1 MAEERKNKALEAVY
15 NLGDQVF
22 GAQKRLAEGQYRSQA
37 EGIIEKL
44 PIYVWPTGVRDEDKL
59 AVLSYLTAYG
69 RSEDD
74 SPRAW
79 SCWAFS
85 YVVLCFPE
93 FQQAIGRINSREY
106 EFIKLPVEY
115 VHMLVKS
122 CRRAEEAEGSGEDKE
137 YNQLTAGI
145 PVLPSFP
152 DMMPSSDT
160 FPPDLAACQ
169 LVTAI
174 YGYASLIIY
183 LCGKRINEK
192 NNVTITEKRPQNLI
206 DTYKIDEQA
215 SFILRGEGMM
225 NSTAHSFVNQAWVTH
240 AAARAGIV
248 SEIATFAGGA
258 TLPQRVIYTV
268 SKMLENSGM
277 QPAYFIHRFLQAF
290 PHCASYACIR
300 PALNAYASSI
310 REVAAAAPH
319 IQPYYKLI
327 QGEGTRAFHRNSILM
342 LSSCAVAYEKYTS
355 PSMRN
360 FNLGEGATIALAMFD
375 AEAMRKGHTTLQSL
389 TFVNEAEDT
398 TAE

>member
-1 MAEERKNKALEAVY
+1 MSEARNKQALDLVY

-44 PIYVWPTGVRDEDKL
+44 PIYTWPSGVSNDDKL
-59 AVLSYLTAYG
+59 AVLAYLTAFG
-69 RSEDD
+69 QTEDD

-85 YVVLCFPE
+85 YLVLCFPE

-106 EFIKLPVEY
+106 EFVKLPVEY
-115 VHMLVKS
+115 IHFIVQVSH
-122 CRRAEEAEGSGEDKE
+122 RAEEREGSGEDRE
-137 YNQLTAGI
+137 YNQMASQI
-145 PVLPSFP
+145 PVLANFP
-152 DMMPSSDT
+152 DVRPSATSY
-160 FPPDLAACQ
+160 PPELAACE
-169 LVTAI
+169 LVTAV
-174 YGYASLIIY
+174 YGYAALIIY
-183 LCGKRINEK
+183 LCGKKINEK
-192 NNVTITEKRPQNLI
+192 NSVAITDKRPQNLI

-215 SFILRGEGMM
+215 AYILKGEGAM
-225 NSTAHSFVNQAWVTH
+225 SSAAHAFVNQAWVTH
-240 AAARAGIV
+240 AAVRAGIITEV
-248 SEIATFAGGA
+248 ATFAGGA
-258 TLPQRVIYTV
+258 TLPQRVVYTV
-268 SKMLENSGM
+268 AKMLENSGM

-290 PHCASYACIR
+290 PRCASYSCIR

-310 REVAAAAPH
+310 REVAAAPPH

-375 AEAMRKGHTTLQSL
+375 AEATRNGHPTLQSL
-389 TFVNEAEDT
+389 TFARDGEETSAE
-398 TAE
+398 